1 MKKGISTRMK
11 NIMQSYVGKSYD
23 VCINGH
29 FYWTL
34 KIVGLMGDTGYFIT
48 ELNDGTKVWESNASY
63 GEIKAET
70 RKGSYIEKKE
80 VSEKESESNELSPMM
95 KEYYELKEKHPKAM
109 LLFRCGDFYETYEQ
123 DARDASKV
131 LGITLTRSCRR
142 YGKDGK
148 HLEMAGFPYHALDTY
163 LPRLIRAGFKIAICD
178 QLEEPKKTV
187 KRGISELVAPMVNQ

>member
-29 FYWTL
+29 FCWTL

-70 RKGSYIEKKE
+70 KKGSYIEKTE
-80 VSEKESESNELSPMM
+80 AEETAESNELSTMM
-95 KEYYELKEKHPKAM
+95 KQFYDLKEKHPDAL

-123 DARDASKV
+123 DARDASRT
-131 LGITLTRSCRR
+131 LGITLTRSYSRKGR
-142 YGKDGK
+142 EGKS
-148 HLEMAGFPYHALDTY
+148 LEMAGFPYHALDTY
-163 LPRLIRAGFKIAICD
+163 LPRLIRAGFKLAICD
-178 QLEEPKKTV
+178 QLEAPKKTV
-187 KRGISELVAPMVNQ
+187 KRGISELITPMVNQ

>member
-1 MKKGISTRMK
+1 MK

-29 FYWTL
+29 LCWTL

-70 RKGSYIEKKE
+70 KKGSYIEKTE
-80 VSEKESESNELSPMM
+80 AEETAESNELSPMM
-95 KEYYELKEKHPKAM
+95 KQFYDLKEKHPDAL

-123 DARDASKV
+123 DARDASRT
-131 LGITLTRSCRR
+131 LGITLTRSYSRKGR
-142 YGKDGK
+142 EGKS
-148 HLEMAGFPYHALDTY
+148 LEMAGFPYHALDTY
-163 LPRLIRAGFKIAICD
+163 LPRLIRAGFKLAICD
-178 QLEEPKKTV
+178 QLEAPKKTV
-187 KRGISELVAPMVNQ
+187 KRGISELITPMVNQ